1 MSDLKPTAPLC
12 ALYENLK
19 NTPGVEYTMSH
30 ELQILL
36 TPTERE
42 QARQIWD
49 LLGQD
54 DGLSGFEALEAVSER
69 VRMAISVVAESPPTN
84 SESEENPF
92 L

>member
-1 MSDLKPTAPLC
+1 M
-12 ALYENLK
+12 
-19 NTPGVEYTMSH
+19 GVEYTMSH
-30 ELQILL
+30 ELLILL

-54 DGLSGFEALEAVSER
+54 DDGVDGFEALKAASER
-69 VRMAISVVAESPPTN
+69 VRIAIGVVAESTKTS

-92 L
+92 S